1 MEPIDHTE
9 YLILSLLLI
18 AWCILHSAMIS
29 VSVIEYLKKCLG
41 EMFRFYRLFF
51 NLVAILTLIPVALFA
66 YTIQTQV
73 IFHWNGYM
81 RIGQVI
87 LLGIAVLLFFLGG
100 RHYDARQVLGIKQIR
115 EGISNKVITDTGE
128 LDTSGILGITR
139 HPWYL
144 ATILFIWARQL
155 DVSSIIVNVIL
166 TSYLIVGT
174 YLEEKKLIGEFGE
187 RYLTYQKRVSM
198 LMPYKW
204 LWSKIKN
211 LQSPPNHT
219 NSVDS

>member
-1 MEPIDHTE
+1 MEEIDLTQ
-9 YLILSLLLI
+9 YLMLSLLVI
-18 AWCILHSAMIS
+18 AWCVLHSAMIM
-29 VSVIEYLKKCLG
+29 VSVTEYLKKTLG
-41 EMFRFYRLFF
+41 PVFRFYRLFY
-51 NLVAILTLIPVALFA
+51 NIISILTLIPVAIYA
-66 YTIQTQV
+66 YSIQTQV
-73 IFHWNGYM
+73 IFSWNGYM

-87 LLGIAVLLFFLGG
+87 LLGFAVLLFFLGG

-115 EGISNKVITDTGE
+115 EGTSNKVITSTGE
-128 LDTSGILGITR
+128 LDTSGVLSITR

-155 DVSSIIVNVIL
+155 DFSAILVNAIL

-187 RYLTYQKRVSM
+187 KYLAYQKRVSM

-204 LWSKIKN
+204 LKSKIIN
-211 LQSPPNHT
+211 LHGPHNHA
-219 NSVDS
+219 NSADS